1 MTYWALNA
9 PFLGFAA
16 LVALSAILARRSP
29 VWRAVGLAA
38 LGVLLLTAVFDNVL
52 VGAGIVGYNATRISG
67 AFVGVAPLEDFSYA
81 IAAALLL
88 PSLWGLL
95 APRPASTP

>member
-9 PFLGFAA
+9 PFLGVAA
-16 LVALSAILARRSP
+16 LVALSSILTRRSP
-29 VWRAVGLAA
+29 IWRAVGLSA

-52 VGAGIVGYNATRISG
+52 VGTGIVGYDATRISG
-67 AFVGVAPLEDFSYA
+67 AFVGIAPLEDFSYA
-81 IAAALLL
+81 IAAVLLL

-95 APRPASTP
+95 APRPKP